1 MHLLV
6 FTNFYTMTSFHEFK
20 KKTQNRRKIPW
31 KLSVCLLWSSSA
43 PAIFRSLL
51 GLLSLEFKYYY
62 SSFCW
67 PKSCLV
73 KKGGY
78 FYILFIQWCE
88 FILQNLIRTNFKKRG
103 SIFCL
108 CWLVDKVWPLEKN
121 IWPKRILHKA
131 FECLVIIFCY
141 YKSLIFFFR
150 LWANNSLY

>member
-1 MHLLV
+1 MLV
-6 FTNFYTMTSFHEFK
+6 FTNFYTMTRILMAKVVKWVWPNFMFLWIGFLNSDHLWSNEFK
-20 KKTQNRRKIPW
+20 KKTLNHRKHPW

-67 PKSCLV
+67 PKNCLV
-73 KKGGY
+73 KKRGLLLHNIY
-78 FYILFIQWCE
+78 PMMRIYPPKD
-88 FILQNLIRTNFKKRG
+88 LIRTNLKKRG

-121 IWPKRILHKA
+121 VWA
-131 FECLVIIFCY
+131 FKMNC
-141 YKSLIFFFR
+141 
-150 LWANNSLY
+150 A